1 MVLILA
7 LFLLQL
13 AVADAFSLGSVERAV
28 YHHLCL
34 SQKNKINRP
43 IVTIVAKSKSH
54 PVAGISTSKENR
66 HHMPSLALATNG
78 DEEKKRFPFL
88 SPKAFPNRDVLG
100 LVVWLL
106 AISTF
111 IAINVTI
118 KPFPQ
123 SLLLTLSRQQWSLV
137 HAISS
142 MMFGGTILLSTLIE
156 NLVVS
161 SRKSAVVRF
170 WFLSVPRLDSLV
182 VLPALTGSIISGIG
196 QATIDYGGM
205 IGAPKHVTGAV
216 HALLTFGL
224 WWGATDI
231 TTQERAKKLA
241 RSLDRESDALLQGDG
256 DATKLLKLRR
266 ISNIVSCLMV
276 IGLYALMVLKP
287 GFGR

>member
-1 MVLILA
+1 MVLIRA

-13 AVADAFSLGSVERAV
+13 AAADAFSLGSVERAV
-28 YHHLCL
+28 HHHHCL
-34 SQKNKINRP
+34 SRTTKINRP

-54 PVAGISTSKENR
+54 LLAGNKQKEN

-78 DEEKKRFPFL
+78 DGEKKRFSFL
-88 SPKAFPNRDVLG
+88 SPKVFPNRDALG

-106 AISTF
+106 FISTF
-111 IAINVTI
+111 IVINV
-118 KPFPQ
+118 KGEPYPQ
-123 SLLLTLSRQQWSLV
+123 NLLLALSRQQWSLV

-231 TTQERAKKLA
+231 TTQERAKELA
-241 RSLDRESDALLQGDG
+241 RSLDGESDALLQGDG

-287 GFGR
+287 GFD

>member
-1 MVLILA
+1 MVLALAFLILPV
-7 LFLLQL
+7 
-13 AVADAFSLGSVERAV
+13 AVTDAFSLELPVESAVHHHRLSRAREINGPIITTAAE
-28 YHHLCL
+28 
-34 SQKNKINRP
+34 SKIFSPFNIKREP
-43 IVTIVAKSKSH
+43 
-54 PVAGISTSKENR
+54 
-66 HHMPSLALATNG
+66 LALATNESDDG
-78 DEEKKRFPFL
+78 KSFSFL
-88 SPKAFPNRDVLG
+88 SSNGFKGDALG
-100 LVVWLL
+100 LALWLL

-111 IAINVTI
+111 IVINV
-118 KPFPQ
+118 KVGPYPQ
-123 SLLLTLSRQQWSLV
+123 SLLLALSRPQWSLV

-142 MMFGGTILLSTLIE
+142 MMFGGTILLTTLIE

-161 SRKSAVVRF
+161 SRKIAVVRF
-170 WFLSVPRLDSLV
+170 WFLSVPRLDLMV

-241 RSLDRESDALLQGDG
+241 RSLDGESDFGLLEVDD
-256 DATKLLKLRR
+256 DAMSLLKLRR
-266 ISNIVSCLMV
+266 MSNIVSCLLV

-287 GFGR
+287 GFDR